1 MKKFFKSRYISFLL
15 ALLMVVGVFLP
26 RGGAFAKDSGKFAI
40 DIGIK
45 INDKMK
51 LKDEV
56 KDGGIIKSSGRQVKV
71 YKLKVD
77 GGMTE
82 KEMFDLAQS
91 LHKSG
96 EKEISIKEAEDKL
109 KEKKLLDKDGILS
122 EKSKLFYD
130 GKLVD
135 EISLKKGDD
144 PELAKLTEENI
155 TIKDLEEGYYLI
167 KETDESK
174 KIANKAINT
183 FVVHISDKTVKDVNG
198 KKVYRIEAKET
209 MPTPTDSL
217 KLIKVD
223 ANNKDVKL
231 NQAQFELYKKVK
243 NGDKIESQ
251 LVKVSGSRG
260 KYIYDEKGNTT
271 VLETWNSGEIVVEN
285 VPEGIYYFKELKPA
299 PGYKEE
305 GNKGK
310 VSKDLKPGESD
321 TVENKSTPILKKIDK
336 VNGKTLD
343 GAVFELYKK
352 DGKKVNVKKTNAGYE
367 VDPNGK
373 DELITKNNGLL
384 NITNLAD
391 GEYTIKEVKAPKGY
405 KQADIKI
412 DFAVK
417 NFNAVDKDGK
427 VRVIPV
433 ENTPESETPPKTPTG
448 GFNFVKID
456 STKKE
461 NRLAGAKFILM
472 KKEGNGYKNVVK
484 DGKEVKLTSP
494 ENGEFSITGLEYGEY
509 ALKEIEAPKNYTI
522 DNELTPFKVDA
533 ASSSLPATKIVNKP
547 FTPVITQS
555 KQNTITTKYTPSD
568 LTRIVKNP
576 KSIVKTGDIRIIIMA
591 VVGLIFLFMGVKLVN
606 SDKRTQ
612 RA

>member
-1 MKKFFKSRYISFLL
+1 MKKIFKSRYISFLL
-15 ALLMVVGVFLP
+15 ALFMVVGVFLP
-26 RGGAFAKDSGKFAI
+26 RGGAFAKDDSKYNI
-40 DIGIK
+40 DIA
-45 INDKMK
+45 INIHN
-51 LKDEV
+51 KDE
-56 KDGGIIKSSGRQVKV
+56 IKKRLENGEQIVASNREVKV
-71 YKLKVD
+71 YKLKLD
-77 GGMTE
+77 KDMTE
-82 KEMFDLAQS
+82 DDSLKLAKDYDA
-91 LHKSG
+91 LTI
-96 EKEISIKEAEDKL
+96 EEA
-109 KEKKLLDKDGILS
+109 EKKLKDEKKLDKEIPS
-122 EKSKLFYD
+122 EKSKFIYS
-130 GKLVD
+130 GKAIDVVD
-135 EISLKKGDD
+135 KNSIKDYKF
-144 PELAKLTEENI
+144 ENLDEKEHI
-155 TIKDLEEGYYLI
+155 FIKDLEEGYYLI

-174 KIANKAINT
+174 KIADAKLNT
-183 FVVHISDKTVKDVNG
+183 FVVKLSKDSVNDKNTLVLDAKVNKEVPN
-198 KKVYRIEAKET
+198 KKN
-209 MPTPTDSL
+209 L

-231 NQAQFELYKKVK
+231 DQAQFELYKKVK

-271 VLETWNSGEIVVEN
+271 VLETWNNGEIVVEN
-285 VPEGIYYFKELKPA
+285 VSEGIYYFKELKPA
-299 PGYKEE
+299 PGYLEE

-352 DGKKVNVKKTNAGYE
+352 DGKKINVKKTNAGYE

-417 NFNAVDKDGK
+417 NFNAVDKEGK
-427 VRVIPV
+427 VKVIPV
-433 ENTPESETPPKTPTG
+433 ENTPETETPPKTPTG

-591 VVGLIFLFMGVKLVN
+591 VVGLILLFMGVKLVN

>member
-26 RGGAFAKDSGKFAI
+26 RGGAFAKDDSKYNI
-40 DIGIK
+40 DIA
-45 INDKMK
+45 INIHK
-51 LKDEV
+51 KDELKKRLENGEQIV
-56 KDGGIIKSSGRQVKV
+56 ASNRAVKV

-77 GGMTE
+77 KEMTE
-82 KEMFDLAQS
+82 DDRLKLAKEYDALT
-91 LHKSG
+91 
-96 EKEISIKEAEDKL
+96 IEAA
-109 KEKKLLDKDGILS
+109 EKKLKDEKKFDKEIPS
-122 EKSKLFYD
+122 EKSKFIYS
-130 GKLVD
+130 GKAIDVID
-135 EISLKKGDD
+135 KNSIKDF
-144 PELAKLTEENI
+144 KLENLDLDKEHI
-155 TIKDLEEGYYLI
+155 FVKDLEEGYYLI

-174 KIANKAINT
+174 KIPDAKLNT
-183 FVVHISDKTVKDVNG
+183 FVVKLSKDSVNDKITLVLDAKVNKEVPN
-198 KKVYRIEAKET
+198 KKY
-209 MPTPTDSL
+209 L

-271 VLETWNSGEIVVEN
+271 VLETWNNGEIVVEN

-321 TVENKSTPILKKIDK
+321 VVENKSTPILKKIDK

-343 GAVFELYKK
+343 GAIFELYKK

-427 VRVIPV
+427 VKILVV

>member
-26 RGGAFAKDSGKFAI
+26 RGGAFAKDDSKYNI
-40 DIGIK
+40 DIA
-45 INDKMK
+45 INIHK
-51 LKDEV
+51 KDELKKRLENGEQIV
-56 KDGGIIKSSGRQVKV
+56 ASNRAVKV

-77 GGMTE
+77 KEMTE
-82 KEMFDLAQS
+82 DDRLKLAKEYDALT
-91 LHKSG
+91 
-96 EKEISIKEAEDKL
+96 IEAA
-109 KEKKLLDKDGILS
+109 EKKLKDEKKFDKEIPS
-122 EKSKLFYD
+122 EKSKFIYS
-130 GKLVD
+130 GKAIDVID
-135 EISLKKGDD
+135 KNSIKDF
-144 PELAKLTEENI
+144 KLENLDLDKEHI
-155 TIKDLEEGYYLI
+155 FVKDLEEGYYLI

-174 KIANKAINT
+174 KIPDAKLNT
-183 FVVHISDKTVKDVNG
+183 FVVKLSKDSVNDKNTLVLDAKVNKEVPN
-198 KKVYRIEAKET
+198 KKY
-209 MPTPTDSL
+209 L

-243 NGDKIESQ
+243 NGDKVESQ

>member
-26 RGGAFAKDSGKFAI
+26 RGGAFAKDDSKYNI
-40 DIGIK
+40 DIA
-45 INDKMK
+45 INIHK
-51 LKDEV
+51 KDELKKRLENGEQIV
-56 KDGGIIKSSGRQVKV
+56 ASNRAVKV

-77 GGMTE
+77 KEMTE
-82 KEMFDLAQS
+82 DDRLKLAKEYDALT
-91 LHKSG
+91 
-96 EKEISIKEAEDKL
+96 IEAA
-109 KEKKLLDKDGILS
+109 EKKLKDEKKFDKEIPS
-122 EKSKLFYD
+122 EKSKFIYS
-130 GKLVD
+130 GKAIDVID
-135 EISLKKGDD
+135 KNSIKDF
-144 PELAKLTEENI
+144 KLENLDLDKEHI
-155 TIKDLEEGYYLI
+155 FVKDLEEGYYLI

-174 KIANKAINT
+174 KIPDAKLNT
-183 FVVHISDKTVKDVNG
+183 FVVKLSKDSVNDKNTLVLDAKVNKEVPN
-198 KKVYRIEAKET
+198 KKY
-209 MPTPTDSL
+209 L

-243 NGDKIESQ
+243 NGDKVESQ

-321 TVENKSTPILKKIDK
+321 VVENKSTPILKKIDK

>member
-1 MKKFFKSRYISFLL
+1 
-15 ALLMVVGVFLP
+15 MVVGVFLP
-26 RGGAFAKDSGKFAI
+26 RGGAFAKDDSKYNI
-40 DIGIK
+40 DIA
-45 INDKMK
+45 INIHK
-51 LKDEV
+51 KDELKKRLENGEQIV
-56 KDGGIIKSSGRQVKV
+56 ASNRAVKV

-77 GGMTE
+77 KEMTE
-82 KEMFDLAQS
+82 DDRLKLAKEYDALT
-91 LHKSG
+91 
-96 EKEISIKEAEDKL
+96 IEAA
-109 KEKKLLDKDGILS
+109 EKKLKDEKKFDKEIPS
-122 EKSKLFYD
+122 EKSKFIYS
-130 GKLVD
+130 GKAIDVID
-135 EISLKKGDD
+135 KNSIKDF
-144 PELAKLTEENI
+144 KLENLDLDKEHI
-155 TIKDLEEGYYLI
+155 FVKDLEEGYYLI

-174 KIANKAINT
+174 KIPDAKLNT
-183 FVVHISDKTVKDVNG
+183 FVVKLSKDSVNDKNTLVLDAKVNKEVPN
-198 KKVYRIEAKET
+198 KKY
-209 MPTPTDSL
+209 L

-321 TVENKSTPILKKIDK
+321 VVENKSTPILKKIDK

-405 KQADIKI
+405 KQANIKI

>member
-26 RGGAFAKDSGKFAI
+26 QVGAFAKDDSKYNI
-40 DIGIK
+40 DIA
-45 INDKMK
+45 INIHK
-51 LKDEV
+51 KDELKKRLENGEQIV
-56 KDGGIIKSSGRQVKV
+56 ASNRAVKV

-77 GGMTE
+77 KEMTE
-82 KEMFDLAQS
+82 DDRLKLAKEYDALT
-91 LHKSG
+91 
-96 EKEISIKEAEDKL
+96 IEAA
-109 KEKKLLDKDGILS
+109 EKKLKDEKKFDKEIPS
-122 EKSKLFYD
+122 EKSKFIYS
-130 GKLVD
+130 GKAIDVID
-135 EISLKKGDD
+135 KNSIKDF
-144 PELAKLTEENI
+144 KLENLDKEHI
-155 TIKDLEEGYYLI
+155 FVKDLEEGYYLI

-174 KIANKAINT
+174 KIPDAKLNT
-183 FVVHISDKTVKDVNG
+183 FVVKLSKDSVNDKTTLVLDAKVNKEVPN
-198 KKVYRIEAKET
+198 KKY
-209 MPTPTDSL
+209 L

-271 VLETWNSGEIVVEN
+271 VLETWNGGEIVVEN

-321 TVENKSTPILKKIDK
+321 VVENKSTPILKKIDK

-343 GAVFELYKK
+343 GAVFELYNK
-352 DGKKVNVKKTNAGYE
+352 DGKKINVKKTNVGYE
-367 VDPNGK
+367 VDSNGK

-433 ENTPESETPPKTPTG
+433 ENEAVTETPPKTPTG

-472 KKEGNGYKNVVK
+472 KKESNGYKNVVK

-568 LTRIVKNP
+568 LTRIVKYP

>member
-1 MKKFFKSRYISFLL
+1 
-15 ALLMVVGVFLP
+15 MVVGVFLP
-26 RGGAFAKDSGKFAI
+26 RGGAFAKDDSKYNI
-40 DIGIK
+40 DIA
-45 INDKMK
+45 INIHK
-51 LKDEV
+51 KDELKKKLENGEQIV
-56 KDGGIIKSSGRQVKV
+56 ASNRAVKV

-77 GGMTE
+77 KEMTE
-82 KEMFDLAQS
+82 DDSLKLAKDYDA
-91 LHKSG
+91 LT
-96 EKEISIKEAEDKL
+96 IADA
-109 KEKKLLDKDGILS
+109 EKKLKDEKKFDKEIPS
-122 EKSKLFYD
+122 EKSKFIYG
-130 GKLVD
+130 GKAIDVID
-135 EISLKKGDD
+135 KNSIKDF
-144 PELAKLTEENI
+144 KLENLDLDKEHI
-155 TIKDLEEGYYLI
+155 FVKDLEEGYYLI

-174 KIANKAINT
+174 KIPDAKLNT
-183 FVVHISDKTVKDVNG
+183 FVVKLSKDSVNDKNTLVLDAKVNKEVPN
-198 KKVYRIEAKET
+198 KKN
-209 MPTPTDSL
+209 L

-231 NQAQFELYKKVK
+231 DQAQFELYKKVK

-271 VLETWNSGEIVVEN
+271 VLETWNNGEIVVEN
-285 VPEGIYYFKELKPA
+285 VPEGVYYFKELKPA

-352 DGKKVNVKKTNAGYE
+352 DGKKINVKKTNAGYE

-391 GEYTIKEVKAPKGY
+391 GEYTIKEVKAPEGY

-427 VRVIPV
+427 VKILVV

-591 VVGLIFLFMGVKLVN
+591 VVGLILLFIGVKLVN

>member
-26 RGGAFAKDSGKFAI
+26 RGGAFAKDDSKYNI
-40 DIGIK
+40 DIA
-45 INDKMK
+45 INIHN
-51 LKDEV
+51 KDE
-56 KDGGIIKSSGRQVKV
+56 IKKRLDNGEQIVASNREVKV
-71 YKLKVD
+71 YKLKLD
-77 GGMTE
+77 KDMTE
-82 KEMFDLAQS
+82 DDSLKLAKDYDA
-91 LHKSG
+91 LT
-96 EKEISIKEAEDKL
+96 IADA
-109 KEKKLLDKDGILS
+109 EKKLKDEKKFDKEIPS
-122 EKSKLFYD
+122 EKSKFIYS
-130 GKLVD
+130 GKAIDVVD
-135 EISLKKGDD
+135 KNSIKDF
-144 PELAKLTEENI
+144 KLENLDEKEHI
-155 TIKDLEEGYYLI
+155 FIKDLEEGYYLI

-174 KIANKAINT
+174 KIPDAKLNT
-183 FVVHISDKTVKDVNG
+183 FVVKLSKDSVNDKNTLVLDAKVNKEVPN
-198 KKVYRIEAKET
+198 KKN
-209 MPTPTDSL
+209 L

-231 NQAQFELYKKVK
+231 DQAQFELYKKVK

-251 LVKVSGSRG
+251 LVKVTGTRG

-271 VLETWNSGEIVVEN
+271 VLETWNNGEIVVEN

-352 DGKKVNVKKTNAGYE
+352 DGKKINVKKTNAGYE

-373 DELITKNNGLL
+373 DELVTKNNGLL

-427 VRVIPV
+427 VKILVV

>member
-26 RGGAFAKDSGKFAI
+26 RGGAFAKDDSKYNI
-40 DIGIK
+40 DIA
-45 INDKMK
+45 INIHK
-51 LKDEV
+51 KDELKKRLENGEHIV
-56 KDGGIIKSSGRQVKV
+56 ASNRAVKV

-77 GGMTE
+77 KEMTE
-82 KEMFDLAQS
+82 DDRLKLAKEYDTLT
-91 LHKSG
+91 
-96 EKEISIKEAEDKL
+96 IEAA
-109 KEKKLLDKDGILS
+109 EKKLKDEKKFDKEIPS
-122 EKSKLFYD
+122 EKSKFIYS
-130 GKLVD
+130 GKAIDVID
-135 EISLKKGDD
+135 KNSIKDF
-144 PELAKLTEENI
+144 KLENLDFDKEHI
-155 TIKDLEEGYYLI
+155 FVKDLEEGYYLI

-174 KIANKAINT
+174 KIPDAKLNT
-183 FVVHISDKTVKDVNG
+183 FVVKLSKDSVNDKTTLVLDAKVNKEVPN
-198 KKVYRIEAKET
+198 KKY
-209 MPTPTDSL
+209 L

-271 VLETWNSGEIVVEN
+271 VLETWNNGEIVVEN

-417 NFNAVDKDGK
+417 NFNAVDKDSK
-427 VRVIPV
+427 VKILVV

-472 KKEGNGYKNVVK
+472 KKESNGYKNVVK

>member
-1 MKKFFKSRYISFLL
+1 MKKIFKSRYISFLL

-26 RGGAFAKDSGKFAI
+26 RGGAFAKDDSKYNI
-40 DIGIK
+40 DIA
-45 INDKMK
+45 INIHK
-51 LKDEV
+51 KDELKKRLENGEQIV
-56 KDGGIIKSSGRQVKV
+56 ASNRAVKV

-77 GGMTE
+77 
-82 KEMFDLAQS
+82 KEMIEDDRLKLA
-91 LHKSG
+91 
-96 EKEISIKEAEDKL
+96 KEYDALTIEAA
-109 KEKKLLDKDGILS
+109 EKKLKDEKKFDKEIPS
-122 EKSKLFYD
+122 EKSKFIYS
-130 GKLVD
+130 GKAIDVID
-135 EISLKKGDD
+135 KNSIKDF
-144 PELAKLTEENI
+144 KLENLDLDKEHI
-155 TIKDLEEGYYLI
+155 FVKDLEEGYYLI

-174 KIANKAINT
+174 KIPDAKLNT
-183 FVVHISDKTVKDVNG
+183 FVVKLSKDSVNDKNTLVLDAKVNKEVPN
-198 KKVYRIEAKET
+198 KKY
-209 MPTPTDSL
+209 L

-343 GAVFELYKK
+343 GAIFELYKK

-417 NFNAVDKDGK
+417 NFNAVDKDSK
-427 VRVIPV
+427 VKILVV

>member
-26 RGGAFAKDSGKFAI
+26 RGGAFAKDDSKYNI
-40 DIGIK
+40 DIA
-45 INDKMK
+45 INIHK
-51 LKDEV
+51 KDELKKRLENGEQIV
-56 KDGGIIKSSGRQVKV
+56 ASNRAVKV

-77 GGMTE
+77 KEMTE
-82 KEMFDLAQS
+82 DDRLKLAKEYDALT
-91 LHKSG
+91 
-96 EKEISIKEAEDKL
+96 IEAA
-109 KEKKLLDKDGILS
+109 EKKLKDEKKFDKEIPS
-122 EKSKLFYD
+122 EKSKFIYS
-130 GKLVD
+130 GKAIDVID
-135 EISLKKGDD
+135 KNSIKDF
-144 PELAKLTEENI
+144 ELENLDLDKEHI
-155 TIKDLEEGYYLI
+155 FVKDLEEGYYLI

-174 KIANKAINT
+174 KIPDAKLNT
-183 FVVHISDKTVKDVNG
+183 FVVKLSKDSVNDKNTLVLDAKVNKEVPN
-198 KKVYRIEAKET
+198 KKY
-209 MPTPTDSL
+209 L

-271 VLETWNSGEIVVEN
+271 VLETWNGGEIVVEN

-321 TVENKSTPILKKIDK
+321 VVENKSTPILKKIDK

-343 GAVFELYKK
+343 GAIFELYKE

-417 NFNAVDKDGK
+417 NFNAVDKDSK
-427 VRVIPV
+427 VKILVV

>member
-26 RGGAFAKDSGKFAI
+26 QGGAFAKDDSKYNI
-40 DIGIK
+40 DIA
-45 INDKMK
+45 INIHK
-51 LKDEV
+51 KDELKKRLENGEQIV
-56 KDGGIIKSSGRQVKV
+56 ASNRAVKV

-77 GGMTE
+77 KEMTE
-82 KEMFDLAQS
+82 DDRLKLAKEYDALT
-91 LHKSG
+91 
-96 EKEISIKEAEDKL
+96 IEAA
-109 KEKKLLDKDGILS
+109 EKKLKDEKKFDKEIPS
-122 EKSKLFYD
+122 EKSKFIYS
-130 GKLVD
+130 GKAIDVID
-135 EISLKKGDD
+135 KNSIKDF
-144 PELAKLTEENI
+144 KLENLDLDKEHI
-155 TIKDLEEGYYLI
+155 FVKDLEEGYYLI

-174 KIANKAINT
+174 KIPDAKLNT
-183 FVVHISDKTVKDVNG
+183 FVVKLSKDSVNDKNTLVLDAKVNKEVPN
-198 KKVYRIEAKET
+198 KKY
-209 MPTPTDSL
+209 L

-243 NGDKIESQ
+243 NGDKVESQ

-321 TVENKSTPILKKIDK
+321 VVENKSTPILKKIDK

-405 KQADIKI
+405 KQAYIKI

>member
-1 MKKFFKSRYISFLL
+1 MKKIFKSRYISFLL

-26 RGGAFAKDSGKFAI
+26 QGGAFAKDDSKYNI
-40 DIGIK
+40 DIA
-45 INDKMK
+45 INIHKKDELKKRLENGEQIVASNRAVKVYRLKVDKEMTEDDRLKLAKEYDALTIEAAEKK
-51 LKDEV
+51 LKDE
-56 KDGGIIKSSGRQVKV
+56 KK
-71 YKLKVD
+71 
-77 GGMTE
+77 
-82 KEMFDLAQS
+82 FD
-91 LHKSG
+91 
-96 EKEISIKEAEDKL
+96 KEIP
-109 KEKKLLDKDGILS
+109 S
-122 EKSKLFYD
+122 EKSKFIYS
-130 GKLVD
+130 GKAIDVIDKNSIKDFKLENLD
-135 EISLKKGDD
+135 LDKEHISV
-144 PELAKLTEENI
+144 
-155 TIKDLEEGYYLI
+155 KDLEEGYYLI

-174 KIANKAINT
+174 KIPDAKLNT
-183 FVVHISDKTVKDVNG
+183 FVVKLSKDSVNDKNTLVLDAKVNKEVPN
-198 KKVYRIEAKET
+198 KKY
-209 MPTPTDSL
+209 L

-321 TVENKSTPILKKIDK
+321 VVENKSTPILKKIDK

-367 VDPNGK
+367 VEPNGK

-417 NFNAVDKDGK
+417 NFNAVDKDSK
-427 VRVIPV
+427 VKILVV

-472 KKEGNGYKNVVK
+472 KKESNGYKNVVK

>member
-26 RGGAFAKDSGKFAI
+26 RGGAFAKDDSKYNI
-40 DIGIK
+40 DIA
-45 INDKMK
+45 INIHK
-51 LKDEV
+51 KDELKKRLENGEQIV
-56 KDGGIIKSSGRQVKV
+56 ASNRAVKV

-77 GGMTE
+77 KEMTE
-82 KEMFDLAQS
+82 DDRLKLAKEYDALT
-91 LHKSG
+91 
-96 EKEISIKEAEDKL
+96 IEAA
-109 KEKKLLDKDGILS
+109 EKKLKDEKKFDKEIPS
-122 EKSKLFYD
+122 EKSKFIYS
-130 GKLVD
+130 GKAIDVID
-135 EISLKKGDD
+135 KNSIKDF
-144 PELAKLTEENI
+144 KLENLDLDKEHI
-155 TIKDLEEGYYLI
+155 FVKDLEEGYYLI

-174 KIANKAINT
+174 KIPDAKLNT
-183 FVVHISDKTVKDVNG
+183 FVVKLSKDSVNDKNTLVLDAKVNKEVPN
-198 KKVYRIEAKET
+198 KKY
-209 MPTPTDSL
+209 L

-243 NGDKIESQ
+243 NGDKVESQ

-271 VLETWNSGEIVVEN
+271 VLETWNNGEIVVEN
-285 VPEGIYYFKELKPA
+285 VPEGVYYFKELKPA

-321 TVENKSTPILKKIDK
+321 VVENKSTPILKKIDK

-427 VRVIPV
+427 VKILVV

>member
-1 MKKFFKSRYISFLL
+1 MKKIFKSRYISFLL
-15 ALLMVVGVFLP
+15 ALFMVVGVFLP
-26 RGGAFAKDSGKFAI
+26 RGGAFAKDDSKYNI
-40 DIGIK
+40 DIA
-45 INDKMK
+45 INIHN
-51 LKDEV
+51 KDE
-56 KDGGIIKSSGRQVKV
+56 IKTRLDNGEQIVASDREVKV
-71 YKLKVD
+71 YKLKLD
-77 GGMTE
+77 KDMTE
-82 KEMFDLAQS
+82 DDSLKLAKDYDA
-91 LHKSG
+91 LT
-96 EKEISIKEAEDKL
+96 IADA
-109 KEKKLLDKDGILS
+109 EKKLKDEKKFDKEIPS
-122 EKSKLFYD
+122 EKSKFIYG
-130 GKLVD
+130 GKAIDVVD
-135 EISLKKGDD
+135 KNSIKDF
-144 PELAKLTEENI
+144 KLENLDLEKEHI
-155 TIKDLEEGYYLI
+155 FIKDLEEGYYLI

-174 KIANKAINT
+174 KIADAKLNT
-183 FVVHISDKTVKDVNG
+183 FVVKLSKDSVNDNNTLVLDAKVNKEVPN
-198 KKVYRIEAKET
+198 KKN
-209 MPTPTDSL
+209 L

-231 NQAQFELYKKVK
+231 DQAQFELYKKVK

-271 VLETWNSGEIVVEN
+271 VLETWNNGEIVVEN

-321 TVENKSTPILKKIDK
+321 VVENKSTPILKKIDK

-352 DGKKVNVKKTNAGYE
+352 DGKKINVKKTNAGYE

-417 NFNAVDKDGK
+417 NFNAVDKEGK
-427 VRVIPV
+427 VKVIPV

-591 VVGLIFLFMGVKLVN
+591 VVGLILLFMGVKLVN

>member
-26 RGGAFAKDSGKFAI
+26 RGGAFAKDDSKYNI
-40 DIGIK
+40 DIA
-45 INDKMK
+45 INIHK
-51 LKDEV
+51 KDELKKRLENGEQIV
-56 KDGGIIKSSGRQVKV
+56 ASNRAVKV

-77 GGMTE
+77 KEMTE
-82 KEMFDLAQS
+82 DDRLKLAKEYDALT
-91 LHKSG
+91 
-96 EKEISIKEAEDKL
+96 IEAA
-109 KEKKLLDKDGILS
+109 EKKLKDEKKFDKEIPS
-122 EKSKLFYD
+122 EKSKFIYS
-130 GKLVD
+130 GKAIDVID
-135 EISLKKGDD
+135 KNSIKDF
-144 PELAKLTEENI
+144 KLENLDLDKEHI
-155 TIKDLEEGYYLI
+155 FVKDLEEGYYLI

-174 KIANKAINT
+174 KIPDAKLNT
-183 FVVHISDKTVKDVNG
+183 FVVKLSKDSVNDKNTLVLDAKVNKEVPN
-198 KKVYRIEAKET
+198 KKY
-209 MPTPTDSL
+209 L

-223 ANNKDVKL
+223 ANNKYVKL

>member
-1 MKKFFKSRYISFLL
+1 MKKIFKSRYISFLL
-15 ALLMVVGVFLP
+15 ALFMVVGVFLP
-26 RGGAFAKDSGKFAI
+26 RGGAFAKDDSKYNI
-40 DIGIK
+40 DIA
-45 INDKMK
+45 INIHN
-51 LKDEV
+51 KDE
-56 KDGGIIKSSGRQVKV
+56 IKKRLDNGEQIVASNREVKV
-71 YKLKVD
+71 YKLKFD
-77 GGMTE
+77 KDMTE
-82 KEMFDLAQS
+82 DDS
-91 LHKSG
+91 LTFAKDYDALT
-96 EKEISIKEAEDKL
+96 IADA
-109 KEKKLLDKDGILS
+109 EKKLKDEKKFDKEIPS
-122 EKSKLFYD
+122 EKSKFIYS
-130 GKLVD
+130 GKAIDVVD
-135 EISLKKGDD
+135 KNSIKDFKF
-144 PELAKLTEENI
+144 ENLDEKEHI
-155 TIKDLEEGYYLI
+155 FIKDLEEGYYLI

-174 KIANKAINT
+174 KIADEKLNT
-183 FVVHISDKTVKDVNG
+183 FVVKLSKDSVNDKNTLVLDAKVNKEVPN
-198 KKVYRIEAKET
+198 KKN
-209 MPTPTDSL
+209 L

-231 NQAQFELYKKVK
+231 DQAQFELYKKVK

-271 VLETWNSGEIVVEN
+271 VLETWNNGEIVVEN

-321 TVENKSTPILKKIDK
+321 IVENKSTPILKKIDK

-352 DGKKVNVKKTNAGYE
+352 DGKKINVKKTNAGYE

-373 DELITKNNGLL
+373 DELVTKNNGLL

-417 NFNAVDKDGK
+417 NFNAVDKEGK
-427 VRVIPV
+427 VKVIPV

>member
-26 RGGAFAKDSGKFAI
+26 QGGAFAKDDSKYNI
-40 DIGIK
+40 DIA
-45 INDKMK
+45 INIHK
-51 LKDEV
+51 KDELKKRLENGEQIV
-56 KDGGIIKSSGRQVKV
+56 ASNRAVKV

-77 GGMTE
+77 KEMTE
-82 KEMFDLAQS
+82 DDRLKLAKEYDALT
-91 LHKSG
+91 
-96 EKEISIKEAEDKL
+96 IEAA
-109 KEKKLLDKDGILS
+109 EKKLKDEKKFDKEIPS
-122 EKSKLFYD
+122 EKSKFIYS
-130 GKLVD
+130 GKAIDVID
-135 EISLKKGDD
+135 KNSIKDF
-144 PELAKLTEENI
+144 KLENLDLDKEHI
-155 TIKDLEEGYYLI
+155 FVKDLEEGYYLI

-174 KIANKAINT
+174 KIPDAKLNT
-183 FVVHISDKTVKDVNG
+183 FVVKLSKDSVNDKNTLVLDAKVNKEVPN
-198 KKVYRIEAKET
+198 KKY
-209 MPTPTDSL
+209 L

-321 TVENKSTPILKKIDK
+321 VVENKSTPILKKIDK
-336 VNGKTLD
+336 INGKTLD

-427 VRVIPV
+427 VKILVV

-472 KKEGNGYKNVVK
+472 KKESNGYKNVVK

>member
-1 MKKFFKSRYISFLL
+1 MKKIFKSRYISFLL
-15 ALLMVVGVFLP
+15 ALFMVVGVFLP
-26 RGGAFAKDSGKFAI
+26 QGGAFAKDDSKYNI
-40 DIGIK
+40 DIA
-45 INDKMK
+45 INIHN
-51 LKDEV
+51 KDEINKRLENGEQIV
-56 KDGGIIKSSGRQVKV
+56 ASNREVKV
-71 YKLKVD
+71 YKLKFD
-77 GGMTE
+77 KDMTE
-82 KEMFDLAQS
+82 DDS
-91 LHKSG
+91 LTFAKDYDALT
-96 EKEISIKEAEDKL
+96 IADA
-109 KEKKLLDKDGILS
+109 EKKLKDEKKFDKEIPS
-122 EKSKLFYD
+122 EKSKFIYS
-130 GKLVD
+130 GKAIDVIDKNSIKDYKFENLD
-135 EISLKKGDD
+135 EKEHIF
-144 PELAKLTEENI
+144 
-155 TIKDLEEGYYLI
+155 IKDLEEGYYLI

-174 KIANKAINT
+174 KIADAKLNT
-183 FVVHISDKTVKDVNG
+183 FVVKLSKDSVNDKNTLVLDAKVNKEVPN
-198 KKVYRIEAKET
+198 KKN
-209 MPTPTDSL
+209 L

-231 NQAQFELYKKVK
+231 DQAQFELYKKVK

-271 VLETWNSGEIVVEN
+271 VLETWNNGEIVVEN

-321 TVENKSTPILKKIDK
+321 IVENKSTPILKKIDK

-352 DGKKVNVKKTNAGYE
+352 DGKKINVKKTNAGYE

-373 DELITKNNGLL
+373 DELVTKNNGLL

-391 GEYTIKEVKAPKGY
+391 GEYIIKEVRAPKGY

-412 DFAVK
+412 DFVVK
-417 NFNAVDKDGK
+417 NFNAVDKEGK
-427 VRVIPV
+427 VKILVV

-591 VVGLIFLFMGVKLVN
+591 VVGLILLFMGVKLVN

>member
-26 RGGAFAKDSGKFAI
+26 RGGAFAKDDSKYNI
-40 DIGIK
+40 DIA
-45 INDKMK
+45 INIHK
-51 LKDEV
+51 KDELKKRLENGEQIV
-56 KDGGIIKSSGRQVKV
+56 ASNRAVKV

-77 GGMTE
+77 KEMTE
-82 KEMFDLAQS
+82 DDRLKLAKEYDALT
-91 LHKSG
+91 
-96 EKEISIKEAEDKL
+96 IEAA
-109 KEKKLLDKDGILS
+109 EKKLKDEKKFDKEIPS
-122 EKSKLFYD
+122 EKSKFIYS
-130 GKLVD
+130 GKAIDVID
-135 EISLKKGDD
+135 KNSIKDF
-144 PELAKLTEENI
+144 KLENLDLDKEHI
-155 TIKDLEEGYYLI
+155 FVKDLEEGYYLI

-174 KIANKAINT
+174 KIPDAKLNT
-183 FVVHISDKTVKDVNG
+183 FVVKLSKDSVNDKNTLVLDAKVNKEVPN
-198 KKVYRIEAKET
+198 KKY
-209 MPTPTDSL
+209 L

-243 NGDKIESQ
+243 NGDKVESQ

-321 TVENKSTPILKKIDK
+321 VVENKSTPILKKIDK

-427 VRVIPV
+427 VKILVV

>member
-1 MKKFFKSRYISFLL
+1 
-15 ALLMVVGVFLP
+15 MVVGVFLP
-26 RGGAFAKDSGKFAI
+26 QGGAFAKDDSKYNI
-40 DIGIK
+40 DIA
-45 INDKMK
+45 INIHK
-51 LKDEV
+51 KDELKKRLENGEQIV
-56 KDGGIIKSSGRQVKV
+56 ASNRAVKV

-77 GGMTE
+77 KEMTE
-82 KEMFDLAQS
+82 DDRLKLAKEYDALT
-91 LHKSG
+91 
-96 EKEISIKEAEDKL
+96 IEAA
-109 KEKKLLDKDGILS
+109 EKKLKDEKKFDKEIPS
-122 EKSKLFYD
+122 EKSKFIYS
-130 GKLVD
+130 GKAIDVID
-135 EISLKKGDD
+135 KNSIKDF
-144 PELAKLTEENI
+144 KLENLDLDKEHI
-155 TIKDLEEGYYLI
+155 FVKDLEEGYYLI

-174 KIANKAINT
+174 KIPDAKLNT
-183 FVVHISDKTVKDVNG
+183 FVVKLSKDSVNDKNTLVLDAKVNKEVPN
-198 KKVYRIEAKET
+198 KKY
-209 MPTPTDSL
+209 L

-243 NGDKIESQ
+243 NGDKVESQ

-321 TVENKSTPILKKIDK
+321 VVENKSTPILKKIDK

-405 KQADIKI
+405 KQAYIKI

>member
-26 RGGAFAKDSGKFAI
+26 QGGAFAKDDSKYNI
-40 DIGIK
+40 DIA
-45 INDKMK
+45 INIHK
-51 LKDEV
+51 KDELKKRLENGEQIV
-56 KDGGIIKSSGRQVKV
+56 ASNRAVKV
-71 YKLKVD
+71 YKLKVYKE
-77 GGMTE
+77 MTE
-82 KEMFDLAQS
+82 DDRLKLAKEYDALT
-91 LHKSG
+91 
-96 EKEISIKEAEDKL
+96 IEAA
-109 KEKKLLDKDGILS
+109 EKKLKDEKKFDKEIPS
-122 EKSKLFYD
+122 EKSKFIYS
-130 GKLVD
+130 GKAIDVID
-135 EISLKKGDD
+135 KNSIKDF
-144 PELAKLTEENI
+144 KLENLDLDKEHI
-155 TIKDLEEGYYLI
+155 FVKDLEEGYYLI

-174 KIANKAINT
+174 KIPDAKLNT
-183 FVVHISDKTVKDVNG
+183 FVVKLSKDSVNDKNTLVLDAKVNKEVPN
-198 KKVYRIEAKET
+198 KKY
-209 MPTPTDSL
+209 L

-231 NQAQFELYKKVK
+231 DQAQFELYKKVK

-260 KYIYDEKGNTT
+260 KYVYDEKGNTT
-271 VLETWNSGEIVVEN
+271 VLETWNNGEIVVEN

-321 TVENKSTPILKKIDK
+321 VVENKSTPILKKIDK

-417 NFNAVDKDGK
+417 NFNAVDKDSK
-427 VRVIPV
+427 VKILVV

>member
-26 RGGAFAKDSGKFAI
+26 RGGAFAKDDSKYNI
-40 DIGIK
+40 DIA
-45 INDKMK
+45 INIHK
-51 LKDEV
+51 KDELKKRLENGEQIV
-56 KDGGIIKSSGRQVKV
+56 ASNRAVKV

-77 GGMTE
+77 KEMTE
-82 KEMFDLAQS
+82 DDRLKLAKEYDALT
-91 LHKSG
+91 
-96 EKEISIKEAEDKL
+96 IEAA
-109 KEKKLLDKDGILS
+109 EKKLKDEKKFDKEIPS
-122 EKSKLFYD
+122 EKSKFIYS
-130 GKLVD
+130 GKAIDVID
-135 EISLKKGDD
+135 KNSIKDF
-144 PELAKLTEENI
+144 KLENLDLDKEHI
-155 TIKDLEEGYYLI
+155 FVKDLEEGYYLI

-174 KIANKAINT
+174 KIPDAKLNT
-183 FVVHISDKTVKDVNG
+183 FVVKLSKDSVNDKNTLVLDAKVNKEVPN
-198 KKVYRIEAKET
+198 KKY
-209 MPTPTDSL
+209 L

-321 TVENKSTPILKKIDK
+321 VVENKSTPILKKIDK

-405 KQADIKI
+405 KQANIKI

>member
-1 MKKFFKSRYISFLL
+1 
-15 ALLMVVGVFLP
+15 MVVGVFLP
-26 RGGAFAKDSGKFAI
+26 RGGAFAKDDSKYNI
-40 DIGIK
+40 DIA
-45 INDKMK
+45 INIHK
-51 LKDEV
+51 KDELKKKLENGEQIV
-56 KDGGIIKSSGRQVKV
+56 ASNRAVKV

-77 GGMTE
+77 KEMTE
-82 KEMFDLAQS
+82 DDRLKLAKEYDALTIDAAERKLKDEKKFD
-91 LHKSG
+91 
-96 EKEISIKEAEDKL
+96 KEIP
-109 KEKKLLDKDGILS
+109 S
-122 EKSKLFYD
+122 EKSKFIYS
-130 GKLVD
+130 GKAIDVID
-135 EISLKKGDD
+135 KNSIKDF
-144 PELAKLTEENI
+144 KLENLDLDKEHI
-155 TIKDLEEGYYLI
+155 FVKDLEEGYYLI

-174 KIANKAINT
+174 KIPDAKLNT
-183 FVVHISDKTVKDVNG
+183 FVVKLSKDSVNDKNTLVLDAKVNKEVPN
-198 KKVYRIEAKET
+198 KKN
-209 MPTPTDSL
+209 L

-231 NQAQFELYKKVK
+231 DQAQFELYKKVK

-271 VLETWNSGEIVVEN
+271 VLETWNNGEIVVEN
-285 VPEGIYYFKELKPA
+285 VPEGVYYFKELKPA

-352 DGKKVNVKKTNAGYE
+352 DGKKINVKKTNAGYE

-391 GEYTIKEVKAPKGY
+391 GEYTIKEVKAPEGY

-427 VRVIPV
+427 VKILVV

-591 VVGLIFLFMGVKLVN
+591 VVGLILLFIGVKLVN

>member
-26 RGGAFAKDSGKFAI
+26 RGGAFAKDDSEYNI
-40 DIGIK
+40 DIA
-45 INDKMK
+45 INIHK
-51 LKDEV
+51 KDELKKKLENGEQIV
-56 KDGGIIKSSGRQVKV
+56 ASNREVKV
-71 YKLKVD
+71 YKLKLD
-77 GGMTE
+77 KDMTE
-82 KEMFDLAQS
+82 DDSLKLAKDYDA
-91 LHKSG
+91 LT
-96 EKEISIKEAEDKL
+96 IADT
-109 KEKKLLDKDGILS
+109 EKKLKDEKKFDKEIPS
-122 EKSKLFYD
+122 EKSNFIYS
-130 GKLVD
+130 GKAIDVIDKNSIKDYKFENLD
-135 EISLKKGDD
+135 EKEHIF
-144 PELAKLTEENI
+144 
-155 TIKDLEEGYYLI
+155 IKDLEEGYYLI

-174 KIANKAINT
+174 KIADEKLNT
-183 FVVHISDKTVKDVNG
+183 FVVKLSKDSVNDKNTLVLDAKVNKEVPN
-198 KKVYRIEAKET
+198 KKY
-209 MPTPTDSL
+209 L

-260 KYIYDEKGNTT
+260 KYIYDENGNTT
-271 VLETWNSGEIVVEN
+271 VLETWNNGEIVVEN

-321 TVENKSTPILKKIDK
+321 TVENKSIPILKKVDQDDENK
-336 VNGKTLD
+336 LLD
-343 GAVFELYKK
+343 GVVFEIYKE
-352 DGKKVNVKKTNAGYE
+352 DGTKLNFKETKVGYE
-367 VDPNGK
+367 VDSEIN
-373 DELITKNNGLL
+373 DELKTKNGGK
-384 NITNLAD
+384 ITVFGFED
-391 GEYTIKEVKAPKGY
+391 GKYYAKEVKTLEGYILSDKKINFEIKNQLSVDEKGNVT
-405 KQADIKI
+405 ILT
-412 DFAVK
+412 VK
-417 NFNAVDKDGK
+417 NKSK
-427 VRVIPV
+427 
-433 ENTPESETPPKTPTG
+433 TPKHGNPTG

>member
-26 RGGAFAKDSGKFAI
+26 RGGAFAKDDSKYNI
-40 DIGIK
+40 DIA
-45 INDKMK
+45 INIHK
-51 LKDEV
+51 KDELKKRLENGEQIV
-56 KDGGIIKSSGRQVKV
+56 ASNRAVKV

-77 GGMTE
+77 KEMTE
-82 KEMFDLAQS
+82 DDRLKLAKEYDALT
-91 LHKSG
+91 
-96 EKEISIKEAEDKL
+96 IEAA
-109 KEKKLLDKDGILS
+109 EKKLKDEKKFDKEIPS
-122 EKSKLFYD
+122 EKSKFIYS
-130 GKLVD
+130 GKAIDVID
-135 EISLKKGDD
+135 KNSIKDF
-144 PELAKLTEENI
+144 KLENLDKEHI
-155 TIKDLEEGYYLI
+155 FVKDLEEGYYLI

-174 KIANKAINT
+174 KIADAKLNT
-183 FVVHISDKTVKDVNG
+183 FVVKLSKDSVNDKNTLVLDAKVNKEVPN
-198 KKVYRIEAKET
+198 KKY
-209 MPTPTDSL
+209 L

-321 TVENKSTPILKKIDK
+321 VVENKSTPILKKIDK

>member
-1 MKKFFKSRYISFLL
+1 MKKIFKSRYISFLL
-15 ALLMVVGVFLP
+15 ALFMVVGVFLP
-26 RGGAFAKDSGKFAI
+26 RGGAFAKDDSKYNI
-40 DIGIK
+40 DIA
-45 INDKMK
+45 INIHN
-51 LKDEV
+51 KDE
-56 KDGGIIKSSGRQVKV
+56 IKTRLDNGEQIVASNREVKV
-71 YKLKVD
+71 YKLKLD
-77 GGMTE
+77 KDMTE
-82 KEMFDLAQS
+82 DDS
-91 LHKSG
+91 LTFAKDYDALT
-96 EKEISIKEAEDKL
+96 IADA
-109 KEKKLLDKDGILS
+109 EKKLKDEKKFDKEIPS
-122 EKSKLFYD
+122 EKSKFIYS
-130 GKLVD
+130 GKAIDVVD
-135 EISLKKGDD
+135 KNSIKDF
-144 PELAKLTEENI
+144 KLENLDLEKEHI
-155 TIKDLEEGYYLI
+155 FVKDLEEGYYLI

-174 KIANKAINT
+174 KIADAKLNT
-183 FVVHISDKTVKDVNG
+183 FVVKLSKDSVNDKNTLVLDAKVNKEVPN
-198 KKVYRIEAKET
+198 KKN
-209 MPTPTDSL
+209 L

-231 NQAQFELYKKVK
+231 DQAQFELYKKVK

-271 VLETWNSGEIVVEN
+271 VLETWNNGEIVVEN

-305 GNKGK
+305 GNIGK

-352 DGKKVNVKKTNAGYE
+352 DGKKINVKKTNAGYE

-405 KQADIKI
+405 KQADIKV

-417 NFNAVDKDGK
+417 NFNAVDKEGK
-427 VRVIPV
+427 VKILVV

-591 VVGLIFLFMGVKLVN
+591 VVGLILLFMGVKLVN

>member
-26 RGGAFAKDSGKFAI
+26 RGGAFAKDDSKYNI
-40 DIGIK
+40 DIA
-45 INDKMK
+45 INIHK
-51 LKDEV
+51 KDELKKRLENGEQIV
-56 KDGGIIKSSGRQVKV
+56 ASNRAVKV

-77 GGMTE
+77 KEMTE
-82 KEMFDLAQS
+82 DDRLKLAKEYDALT
-91 LHKSG
+91 
-96 EKEISIKEAEDKL
+96 IEAA
-109 KEKKLLDKDGILS
+109 EKKLKDEKKFDKEIPS
-122 EKSKLFYD
+122 EKSKFIYS
-130 GKLVD
+130 GKAIDVID
-135 EISLKKGDD
+135 KNSIKDF
-144 PELAKLTEENI
+144 KLENLDLDKEHI
-155 TIKDLEEGYYLI
+155 FVKDLEEGYYLI

-174 KIANKAINT
+174 KIADAKLNT
-183 FVVHISDKTVKDVNG
+183 FVVKLSKDSVNDKNTLVLDAKVNKEVPN
-198 KKVYRIEAKET
+198 KKY
-209 MPTPTDSL
+209 L

-243 NGDKIESQ
+243 NGDKVESQ

-321 TVENKSTPILKKIDK
+321 VVENKSTPILKKIDK

-433 ENTPESETPPKTPTG
+433 ENTPQSETPPKTPTG

>member
-1 MKKFFKSRYISFLL
+1 MKKIFKSRYISFLL

-26 RGGAFAKDSGKFAI
+26 QGGAFAKDDSKYNI
-40 DIGIK
+40 DIA
-45 INDKMK
+45 INIHK
-51 LKDEV
+51 KDELKKRLENGEQIV
-56 KDGGIIKSSGRQVKV
+56 ASNRAVKV

-77 GGMTE
+77 KEMTE
-82 KEMFDLAQS
+82 DDRLKLAKEYDALT
-91 LHKSG
+91 
-96 EKEISIKEAEDKL
+96 IEAV
-109 KEKKLLDKDGILS
+109 EKKLKDEKKFDKEIPS
-122 EKSKLFYD
+122 EKSKFIYS
-130 GKLVD
+130 GKAIDVID
-135 EISLKKGDD
+135 KNSIKDF
-144 PELAKLTEENI
+144 KLENLDLDKEHI
-155 TIKDLEEGYYLI
+155 FVKDLEEGYYLI

-174 KIANKAINT
+174 KIPDAKLNT
-183 FVVHISDKTVKDVNG
+183 FVVKLSKDSVNDKNTLVLDAKVNKEVPN
-198 KKVYRIEAKET
+198 KKY
-209 MPTPTDSL
+209 L

-321 TVENKSTPILKKIDK
+321 VVENKSTPILKKIDK

-417 NFNAVDKDGK
+417 NFNAVDKDSK
-427 VRVIPV
+427 VKILVV

-472 KKEGNGYKNVVK
+472 KKEGNGYKNVIK

-547 FTPVITQS
+547 FTPIITQS

>member
-26 RGGAFAKDSGKFAI
+26 RGGAFAKDDSKYNI
-40 DIGIK
+40 DIA
-45 INDKMK
+45 INIHK
-51 LKDEV
+51 KDELKKRLENGEQIV
-56 KDGGIIKSSGRQVKV
+56 ASNRAVKV

-77 GGMTE
+77 KEMTE
-82 KEMFDLAQS
+82 DDRLKLAKEYDALT
-91 LHKSG
+91 
-96 EKEISIKEAEDKL
+96 IEAA
-109 KEKKLLDKDGILS
+109 EKKLKDEKKFDKEIPS
-122 EKSKLFYD
+122 EKSKFIYS
-130 GKLVD
+130 GKAIDVID
-135 EISLKKGDD
+135 KNSIKDF
-144 PELAKLTEENI
+144 KLENLDLDKEHI
-155 TIKDLEEGYYLI
+155 FVKDLEEGYYLI

-174 KIANKAINT
+174 KIPDAKLNT
-183 FVVHISDKTVKDVNG
+183 FVVKLSKDSVNDKNTLVLDAKVNKEVPN
-198 KKVYRIEAKET
+198 KKY
-209 MPTPTDSL
+209 L

-243 NGDKIESQ
+243 NGDKVESQ

-591 VVGLIFLFMGVKLVN
+591 VVGLILLFIGVKLVN

>member
-1 MKKFFKSRYISFLL
+1 MKKIFKSRYISFLL
-15 ALLMVVGVFLP
+15 ALFMVVGVFLP
-26 RGGAFAKDSGKFAI
+26 GGGAFAKDDSKYNI
-40 DIGIK
+40 DIA
-45 INDKMK
+45 INIHN
-51 LKDEV
+51 KDE
-56 KDGGIIKSSGRQVKV
+56 IKKRLENGEQIVASNREVKV

-77 GGMTE
+77 KDMTE
-82 KEMFDLAQS
+82 DDS
-91 LHKSG
+91 LTFAKDYDALT
-96 EKEISIKEAEDKL
+96 IADA
-109 KEKKLLDKDGILS
+109 EKKLKDEKKFDKEIPS
-122 EKSKLFYD
+122 EKSKFIYG
-130 GKLVD
+130 GKAIDVVD
-135 EISLKKGDD
+135 KNSIKDF
-144 PELAKLTEENI
+144 KLENLDLEKEHI
-155 TIKDLEEGYYLI
+155 FIKDLEEGYYLI

-174 KIANKAINT
+174 KVADAKLNT
-183 FVVHISDKTVKDVNG
+183 FVVKLSKDSVNDKNTLVLDAKVNKEVPN
-198 KKVYRIEAKET
+198 KKN
-209 MPTPTDSL
+209 L

-231 NQAQFELYKKVK
+231 DQAQFELYKKVK

-251 LVKVSGSRG
+251 HVKVSGSRG
-260 KYIYDEKGNTT
+260 KYIYDENGNTT
-271 VLETWNSGEIVVEN
+271 VLETWNNGEIVVEN

-321 TVENKSTPILKKIDK
+321 VVENKSTPILKKIDK
-336 VNGKTLD
+336 VDGKTLD

-352 DGKKVNVKKTNAGYE
+352 DGKKINVKKTDAGYE

-417 NFNAVDKDGK
+417 NFNAVDKEGK
-427 VRVIPV
+427 VKILVV

-591 VVGLIFLFMGVKLVN
+591 VVGLILLFMGVKLVN

>member
-1 MKKFFKSRYISFLL
+1 
-15 ALLMVVGVFLP
+15 MVVGVFLP
-26 RGGAFAKDSGKFAI
+26 RGGAFAKDDSKYNI
-40 DIGIK
+40 DIA
-45 INDKMK
+45 INIHK
-51 LKDEV
+51 KDELKKKLENGEQIV
-56 KDGGIIKSSGRQVKV
+56 ASNRAVKV

-77 GGMTE
+77 KEMTE
-82 KEMFDLAQS
+82 DDRLKLAKEYDALTIDAAERKLKDEKKFD
-91 LHKSG
+91 
-96 EKEISIKEAEDKL
+96 KEIP
-109 KEKKLLDKDGILS
+109 S
-122 EKSKLFYD
+122 EKSKFIYS
-130 GKLVD
+130 GKAIDVID
-135 EISLKKGDD
+135 KNSIKDF
-144 PELAKLTEENI
+144 KLENLDLDKEHI
-155 TIKDLEEGYYLI
+155 FVKDLEEGYYLI

-174 KIANKAINT
+174 KIPDAKLNT
-183 FVVHISDKTVKDVNG
+183 FVVKLSKDSVNDKNTLVLDAKVNKEVPN
-198 KKVYRIEAKET
+198 KKN
-209 MPTPTDSL
+209 L

-231 NQAQFELYKKVK
+231 DQAQFELYKKVK

-271 VLETWNSGEIVVEN
+271 ILETWNSGEIVVEN

-352 DGKKVNVKKTNAGYE
+352 DGKKINVKKTNAGYE

-391 GEYTIKEVKAPKGY
+391 GEYTIKEVKALKGY

-427 VRVIPV
+427 VKILVV

-484 DGKEVKLTSP
+484 DVKEVKLTSP

-522 DNELTPFKVDA
+522 ENELTPFKVDA

>member
-1 MKKFFKSRYISFLL
+1 MKKIFKSRYISFLL

-26 RGGAFAKDSGKFAI
+26 QGGAFAKDDSKYNI
-40 DIGIK
+40 DIA
-45 INDKMK
+45 INIHK
-51 LKDEV
+51 KDELKKRLENGEQIV
-56 KDGGIIKSSGRQVKV
+56 ASNRAVKV

-77 GGMTE
+77 KEMTE
-82 KEMFDLAQS
+82 DDRLKLAKKYDA
-91 LHKSG
+91 LT
-96 EKEISIKEAEDKL
+96 IEAA
-109 KEKKLLDKDGILS
+109 EKKLKDEKKFDKEIPS
-122 EKSKLFYD
+122 EKSKFIYS
-130 GKLVD
+130 GKAIDVID
-135 EISLKKGDD
+135 KNSIKDF
-144 PELAKLTEENI
+144 KLENLDLDKEHI
-155 TIKDLEEGYYLI
+155 FVKDLEEGYYLI

-174 KIANKAINT
+174 KIPDAKLNT
-183 FVVHISDKTVKDVNG
+183 FVVKLSKDSVNDKNTLVLDAKVNKEVPN
-198 KKVYRIEAKET
+198 KKC
-209 MPTPTDSL
+209 L

-321 TVENKSTPILKKIDK
+321 VVENKSTPILKKIDK

-417 NFNAVDKDGK
+417 NFNAVDKDSK
-427 VRVIPV
+427 VKILVV

>member
-1 MKKFFKSRYISFLL
+1 MKKIFKSRYISFLL

-26 RGGAFAKDSGKFAI
+26 RGGAFAKDDSKYNI
-40 DIGIK
+40 DIA
-45 INDKMK
+45 INIHK
-51 LKDEV
+51 KDELKKRLENGEQIV
-56 KDGGIIKSSGRQVKV
+56 ASNRAVKV

-77 GGMTE
+77 KEMTE
-82 KEMFDLAQS
+82 DDRLKLAKEYDALT
-91 LHKSG
+91 
-96 EKEISIKEAEDKL
+96 IEAA
-109 KEKKLLDKDGILS
+109 EKKLKDEKKFDKEIPS
-122 EKSKLFYD
+122 EKSKFIYS
-130 GKLVD
+130 GKAIDVID
-135 EISLKKGDD
+135 KNSIKDF
-144 PELAKLTEENI
+144 KLENLDLDKEHI
-155 TIKDLEEGYYLI
+155 FVKDLEEGYYLI

-174 KIANKAINT
+174 KIPDEKLNT
-183 FVVHISDKTVKDVNG
+183 FVVKLSKDSVNDKNTLVLDAKVNKEVPN
-198 KKVYRIEAKET
+198 KKY
-209 MPTPTDSL
+209 L

-321 TVENKSTPILKKIDK
+321 VVENKSTPILKKIDK

-433 ENTPESETPPKTPTG
+433 ENTPELETPPKTPTG

>member
-26 RGGAFAKDSGKFAI
+26 RGGAFAKDDSKYNI
-40 DIGIK
+40 DIA
-45 INDKMK
+45 INIHK
-51 LKDEV
+51 KDELKKRLENGEQIV
-56 KDGGIIKSSGRQVKV
+56 ASNRAVKV

-77 GGMTE
+77 KEMTE
-82 KEMFDLAQS
+82 DDRLKLAKEYDALT
-91 LHKSG
+91 
-96 EKEISIKEAEDKL
+96 IEAA
-109 KEKKLLDKDGILS
+109 EKKLKDEKKFDKEIPS
-122 EKSKLFYD
+122 EKSKFIYS
-130 GKLVD
+130 GKAIDVID
-135 EISLKKGDD
+135 KNSIKDF
-144 PELAKLTEENI
+144 KLENLDLDKEHI
-155 TIKDLEEGYYLI
+155 FVKDLEEGYYLI

-174 KIANKAINT
+174 KIPDAKLNT
-183 FVVHISDKTVKDVNG
+183 FVVKLSKDSVNDKNTLVLDAKVNKEVPN
-198 KKVYRIEAKET
+198 KKY
-209 MPTPTDSL
+209 L

-321 TVENKSTPILKKIDK
+321 VVENKSTPILKKIDK

-367 VDPNGK
+367 VAPNGK

-417 NFNAVDKDGK
+417 NFNAVDKEGK
-427 VRVIPV
+427 VKVIPV

-472 KKEGNGYKNVVK
+472 KKEGNGYKNVIK

>member
-15 ALLMVVGVFLP
+15 ALFMVVGVFLP
-26 RGGAFAKDSGKFAI
+26 RGGAFAKDDSKYNI
-40 DIGIK
+40 DIA
-45 INDKMK
+45 INIHN
-51 LKDEV
+51 KDE
-56 KDGGIIKSSGRQVKV
+56 IKKRLENGEQIVASNREVKV
-71 YKLKVD
+71 YKLKLD
-77 GGMTE
+77 KDMTE
-82 KEMFDLAQS
+82 DDSLKLAKDYDA
-91 LHKSG
+91 LT
-96 EKEISIKEAEDKL
+96 IADA
-109 KEKKLLDKDGILS
+109 EKKLKDEKKFDKEIPS
-122 EKSKLFYD
+122 EKSKFIYG
-130 GKLVD
+130 GKAIDVVD
-135 EISLKKGDD
+135 KNSIKEF
-144 PELAKLTEENI
+144 KLENLDLEKEHI
-155 TIKDLEEGYYLI
+155 FIKDLEEGYYLI
-167 KETDESK
+167 KETDESN
-174 KIANKAINT
+174 KIADAKLNT
-183 FVVHISDKTVKDVNG
+183 FVVKLSKDSVNDKNTLVLDAKVNKEVPN
-198 KKVYRIEAKET
+198 KKN
-209 MPTPTDSL
+209 L

-231 NQAQFELYKKVK
+231 DQAQFELYKKVK

-260 KYIYDEKGNTT
+260 KYIYDENGNTT
-271 VLETWNSGEIVVEN
+271 VLETWNNGEIVVEN
-285 VPEGIYYFKELKPA
+285 VPEGVYYFKELKPA

-352 DGKKVNVKKTNAGYE
+352 DGKKINVKKTNAGYE

-412 DFAVK
+412 DFTVK
-417 NFNAVDKDGK
+417 NFNAVDKDSK
-427 VRVIPV
+427 VKILVV

-472 KKEGNGYKNVVK
+472 KKEDNGYKNVVK

-533 ASSSLPATKIVNKP
+533 ASSSLPATKIINKP

-591 VVGLIFLFMGVKLVN
+591 VVGLILLFMGVKLVN

>member
-26 RGGAFAKDSGKFAI
+26 RDGAFAKDDSKYNI
-40 DIGIK
+40 DIA
-45 INDKMK
+45 INIHK
-51 LKDEV
+51 KDELKKRLENGEQIV
-56 KDGGIIKSSGRQVKV
+56 ASNRAVKV

-77 GGMTE
+77 KEMTE
-82 KEMFDLAQS
+82 DDRLKLAKEYDALT
-91 LHKSG
+91 
-96 EKEISIKEAEDKL
+96 IEAA
-109 KEKKLLDKDGILS
+109 EKKLKDEKKFDKEIPS
-122 EKSKLFYD
+122 EKSKFIYS
-130 GKLVD
+130 GKAIDVID
-135 EISLKKGDD
+135 KNSIKDF
-144 PELAKLTEENI
+144 KLENLDKEHI
-155 TIKDLEEGYYLI
+155 FVKDLEEGYYLI

-174 KIANKAINT
+174 KIADAKLNT
-183 FVVHISDKTVKDVNG
+183 FVVKLSKDSVNDKNTLVLDAKVNKEVPN
-198 KKVYRIEAKET
+198 KKY
-209 MPTPTDSL
+209 L

-321 TVENKSTPILKKIDK
+321 VVENKSTPILKKIDK